1 MKITNPKTNN
11 NNNNNTKLKSNNL
24 TNLNM
29 YDLKEK
35 LKQIKSHRVLR
46 LIDLSHDLVGR
57 RSLSPA
63 PVTATVPLSPY
74 SLPFFFSH

>member
-11 NNNNNTKLKSNNL
+11 NNTKLKLNNL

-35 LKQIKSHRVLR
+35 LKQNKSHRVLL

-57 RSLSPA
+57 RSLSPL
-63 PVTATVPLSPY
+63 VLSSFVY
-74 SLPFFFSH
+74 TF